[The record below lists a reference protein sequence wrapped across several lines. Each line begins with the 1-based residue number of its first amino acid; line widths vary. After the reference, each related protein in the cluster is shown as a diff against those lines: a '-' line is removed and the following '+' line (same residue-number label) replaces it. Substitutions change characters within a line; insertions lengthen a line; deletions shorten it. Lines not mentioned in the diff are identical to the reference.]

1 CRLLGNCVLER
12 RGTLNSETHRGKER
26 NSCLSMIIP
35 NVFVP
40 SSASF
45 AALRSRLS
53 KLHPAAAGGQ
63 PPCLKYQLPH
73 EDLDALV
80 SVTSDEDFDNMFDEY
95 DRFALADRDRSEAS
109 STVSEVPDN
118 LFGVDANSGDTPPIE
133 PKVEPASQPSVPPV
147 LDLPP
152 VKTKMDVEQV
162 QSITI
167 EPITL
172 LG

>member
-1 CRLLGNCVLER
+1 MSPLGKLGPRKKGNPEFGDPSPTTGEGTKQLSIYDHTQCVCSPL
-12 RGTLNSETHRGKER
+12 
-26 NSCLSMIIP
+26 C
-35 NVFVP
+35 
-40 SSASF
+40 SF

-80 SVTSDEDFDNMFDEY
+80 SVTSDEDIDNMFDEY

-118 LFGVDANSGDTPPIE
+118 LFGVDANSE

-162 QSITI
+162 ESITI